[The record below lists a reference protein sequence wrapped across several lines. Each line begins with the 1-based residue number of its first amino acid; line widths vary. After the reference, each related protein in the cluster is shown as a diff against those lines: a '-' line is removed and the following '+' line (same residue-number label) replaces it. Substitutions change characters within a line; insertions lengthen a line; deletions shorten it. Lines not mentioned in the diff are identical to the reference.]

1 MFAIRHRGFAAL
13 ITLLAL
19 LLQFMVIFRG
29 SFDDV
34 SEIIRVFSLSF
45 VLTNFGVLMLREYRV
60 FNTTEP
66 WGMLQAY
73 DAEKHNEQLIAPFT
87 EMVLTHADPLM
98 RIRLEQL
105 REDDEDV
112 WISLKR
118 SGLLG
123 LRWDEEEEK
132 KPNDNEILR
141 LKLMR
146 NWIASPHFPEGF
158 RIGIQNELSDGAKEN
173 MGPGD
178 LEYLQAL
185 QAALAECEWNWD
197 AINNRVC
204 ELAKER
210 EMKLRDAFQLMYWI
224 VLDQDYGPK
233 LASILEEMDR
243 KAVLDLL
250 KLAID
255 ELSS

>member
-1 MFAIRHRGFAAL
+1 
-13 ITLLAL
+13 
-19 LLQFMVIFRG
+19 
-29 SFDDV
+29 
-34 SEIIRVFSLSF
+34 
-45 VLTNFGVLMLREYRV
+45 
-60 FNTTEP
+60 
-66 WGMLQAY
+66 
-73 DAEKHNEQLIAPFT
+73 
-87 EMVLTHADPLM
+87 
-98 RIRLEQL
+98 
-105 REDDEDV
+105 
-112 WISLKR
+112 
-118 SGLLG
+118 
-123 LRWDEEEEK
+123 
-132 KPNDNEILR
+132 
-141 LKLMR
+141 MR

-243 KAVLDLL
+243 KAILDLL
-250 KLAID
+250 QLAID
-255 ELSS
+255 ALSS